1 MTTLAGA
8 RTLTQMLVQYS
19 YLQLLDLLTTVAF
32 LMIGVREGNPLV
44 RLVLALAPNPIL
56 GLAVVKAAALL
67 LGLYCWRMGRER
79 LLARVNLFFA
89 LVVAWNLVA
98 LICGMALSSHPL

>member
-8 RTLTQMLVQYS
+8 RTLTQMLAQYS
-19 YLQLLDLLTTVAF
+19 YLQLLDLLTTIAF
-32 LMIGVREGNPLV
+32 LMIGVKEGNPVV
-44 RLVLALAPNPIL
+44 RLVLTVAPNPII
-56 GLAVVKAAALL
+56 GLAVIKAVALL

-79 LLARVNLFFA
+79 LLARVNFFFA

-98 LICGMALSSHPL
+98 LICGMALSSHTL